1 MENDKQFNFQIK
13 GVEILETSIIAPKN
27 HIDSNTIFGFDLKLK
42 QSFDLERELVIV
54 TCEINVF
61 DNDSKAKLG
70 HIKASCLYY
79 VEKLQKYI
87 DKELDTNT
95 LPEGA
100 VVTLN
105 SISIST
111 VRGVMYGVFRGTFL
125 NGAILP
131 VVNPSLPVEEKTQ
144 SK

>member
-1 MENDKQFNFQIK
+1 METEKQFNFQIK
-13 GVEILETSIIAPKN
+13 GIEILETSIVAPKN
-27 HIDSNTIFGFDLKLK
+27 RIDNNTVFGFDLQLN
-42 QSFDLERELVIV
+42 QSFNLERELVIV
-54 TCEINVF
+54 TCVINVL
-61 DNDSKAKLG
+61 DNDTKDKLG

-79 VEKLQKYI
+79 VEKLEKYI
-87 DKELDTNT
+87 DKEQSTTT
-95 LPEGA
+95 LPEG
-100 VVTLN
+100 VTVMLN

-131 VVNPSLPVEEKTQ
+131 VVNPSKPADE

>member
-1 MENDKQFNFQIK
+1 METDKQFNFQIK
-13 GVEILETSIIAPKN
+13 GIEILETSIVAPKN
-27 HIDSNTIFGFDLKLK
+27 RIDKNTVFGFDLQLE
-42 QSFDLERELVIV
+42 QSFNLDRELVIV
-54 TCEINVF
+54 TCIINVL
-61 DNDSKAKLG
+61 DNDTQVKLG

-79 VEKLQKYI
+79 VLKLVQYE
-87 DKELDTNT
+87 DKEHNTIT

-100 VVTLN
+100 TVMLN

-111 VRGVMYGVFRGTFL
+111 VRGVMYGAFKGTFL

-131 VVNPSLPVEEKTQ
+131 VVNPSTSAEV

>member
-1 MENDKQFNFQIK
+1 MEKEKEFNFQIK
-13 GVEILETSIIAPKN
+13 GVEILETSILAPKIRIN
-27 HIDSNTIFGFDLKLK
+27 NNTIFDFELHLEH
-42 QSFDLERELVIV
+42 SFNLERELVIV
-54 TCEINVF
+54 TCVINVL
-61 DNDSKAKLG
+61 DSDTKDKLG

-79 VEKLQKYI
+79 VEKLEKYI
-87 DKELDTNT
+87 DKEHSTTT

-100 VVTLN
+100 TVMLN

-131 VVNPSLPVEEKTQ
+131 VVNPSLQVEEK
-144 SK
+144 